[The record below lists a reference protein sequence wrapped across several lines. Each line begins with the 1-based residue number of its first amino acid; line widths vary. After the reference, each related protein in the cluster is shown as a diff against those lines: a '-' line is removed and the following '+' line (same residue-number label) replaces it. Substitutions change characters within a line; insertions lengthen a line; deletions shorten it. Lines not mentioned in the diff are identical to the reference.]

1 MRYALYFSPAENH
14 PLTKAAARWLG
25 RDAFTGETFPTP
37 DVEGLSRDT
46 VHELTADP
54 RRYAFHATLKAP
66 FELHPDRTE
75 AELIK
80 AAERFAAETTVFDIP
95 NVIVGQLGRFF
106 ALVPDTIYPEL
117 QHFAGRVVEE
127 FEHFRAP
134 LSEADIARRKPDML
148 SSAQRANLDRWG
160 YPYVMDE
167 FRFHMTLTGQ
177 VPTEQATVMRR
188 ELDRRFADFANAPL
202 TIDGLAIFVEPE
214 RGAPFIAHSWLPL
227 ASAFENRKTAS

>member
-14 PLTKAAARWLG
+14 PLTKAAARWLC

-75 AELIK
+75 AELIR

-134 LSEADIARRKPDML
+134 LSEIDIARRKPDML

-177 VPTEQATVMRR
+177 VPPEQASAMRL
-188 ELDRRFADFANAPL
+188 ELDRRFAAFEHKALAV
-202 TIDGLAIFVEPE
+202 DGLALFIEPS
-214 RGAPFIAHSWLPL
+214 RGAPFHVHRWFPL
-227 ASAFENRKTAS
+227 ARSAANRKIAS